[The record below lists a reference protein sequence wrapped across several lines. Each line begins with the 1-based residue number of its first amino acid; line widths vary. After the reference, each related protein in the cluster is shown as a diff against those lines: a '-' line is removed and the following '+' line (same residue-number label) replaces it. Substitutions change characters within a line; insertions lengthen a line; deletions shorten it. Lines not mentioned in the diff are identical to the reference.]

1 MSDQNP
7 ARDYDKESLEY
18 MLTRLQEGLFVPLTI
33 QEIETELKRRADL
46 PKVDYS
52 KAISEE

>member
-33 QEIETELKRRADL
+33 QEIETELKRRADP